1 MNGQLRAFGL
11 IRHAG
16 AARRCY
22 AKSSIFFNRDV
33 MFGNDCFQL
42 NDKHIDD
49 ALQWHNIAQKG
60 WDVCSP

>member
-1 MNGQLRAFGL
+1 MLCEEL
-11 IRHAG
+11 D
-16 AARRCY
+16 
-22 AKSSIFFNRDV
+22 FFNRDV

-60 WDVCSP
+60 WDVCSPQDWDLGGDTAYQRGQGNQ

>member
-1 MNGQLRAFGL
+1 MLCEEL
-11 IRHAG
+11 D
-16 AARRCY
+16 
-22 AKSSIFFNRDV
+22 FFNRDV